1 MLVQLQDSEGEEL
14 EHNPSG
20 NPELASHSCCAV
32 VQGLHFKRNF
42 VIETTG
48 FLASIESERL
58 VTGPVLCVE
67 GWEREMRKISEVGEQ
82 FTSPDTTVFSRKST
96 LPLSLLT
103 RQWCFA

>member
-1 MLVQLQDSEGEEL
+1 M
-14 EHNPSG
+14 
-20 NPELASHSCCAV
+20 

-48 FLASIESERL
+48 FLASVESERL